1 MTSPPTA
8 GDGADAPVTP
18 ERIRT
23 ALSARREFVRET
35 EDGATGQHEGRM
47 YEVSL
52 VNSDVVVRQALPR
65 IISHDSRRA
74 LVQLLND
81 WNRDRIL
88 PTLQLSEHTEGVAAP
103 EAHDAATYLRVLQAA
118 GLEVD
123 AWETTYLHVLD
134 PAGTQEDPILEWV
147 RGTGLRPVIELL
159 EDPARGIRVTA
170 RDGGPGIPD
179 IDRAM
184 GDGFS
189 TYGGLGLGLPG
200 VRRLMDEFALVSE
213 TDHGTTVTMT
223 KWERTHDDG

>member
-1 MTSPPTA
+1 M
-8 GDGADAPVTP
+8 TP

-88 PTLQLSEHTEGVAAP
+88 PTLQLSEHTEGVGVVSTLSVSA
-103 EAHDAATYLRVLQAA
+103 AA
-118 GLEVD
+118 GLSREQLAEVIDLGVVLGRGALD
-123 AWETTYLHVLD
+123 A
-134 PAGTQEDPILEWV
+134 AQ
-147 RGTGLRPVIELL
+147 
-159 EDPARGIRVTA
+159 AS
-170 RDGGPGIPD
+170 IPQPSGNAD
-179 IDRAM
+179 
-184 GDGFS
+184 
-189 TYGGLGLGLPG
+189 
-200 VRRLMDEFALVSE
+200 
-213 TDHGTTVTMT
+213 
-223 KWERTHDDG
+223 